1 MITKEIT
8 ICGKQVMLAYC
19 YATEISYKVLTDENI
34 EVFMGEVGVAL
45 TNETMP
51 DVKKSIMLILASM
64 MSYYEFKDE
73 NAPLTDKELMT
84 NTTPSELGNAIGVIV
99 GLRHKFYYVPNDE
112 QDKANEEKKD
122 EEQKNA

>member
-1 MITKEIT
+1 MITKEVT
-8 ICGKQVMLAYC
+8 ICNKQVMLAYC
-19 YATEISYKVLTDENI
+19 YATEISYKVLTNENI
-34 EVFMGEVGVAL
+34 DVFMGEVGEAI
-45 TNETMP
+45 TKETMP

-73 NAPLTDKELMT
+73 NAPITDKELMA
-84 NTTPSELGNAIGVIV
+84 NTTPGELGNAIGVIV

-112 QDKANEEKKD
+112 QDKANEEKTD